1 MKRTAQNFFSG
12 GFQEEMSDAEKMSEE
27 MMNEKLTLKFDDV
40 QDEVEKIRKKN
51 RKQVFVCEYCD
62 NPFATKT
69 TLHNHMSRGICL
81 GKGYMCLRCFKVW
94 RTPSELQRHQM
105 ADKKCKI
112 SERAT
117 VRRDEEN
124 RVHVVIEQ

>member
-1 MKRTAQNFFSG
+1 MDEQKNHP
-12 GFQEEMSDAEKMSEE
+12 SEVID
-27 MMNEKLTLKFDDV
+27 EKLILRFDDIQPEPV
-40 QDEVEKIRKKN
+40 KHTAEEEEELEKIRKKN
-51 RKQVFVCEYCD
+51 RKQIFICDYCE

-69 TLHNHMSRGICL
+69 TLSNHMSKGICL
-81 GKGYMCLRCFKVW
+81 GKGFMCLRCFKVW

-112 SERAT
+112 SDRAT
-117 VRRDEEN
+117 IRRDTEN